1 MLTISYVFVFRERI
15 KKGLKDLEE
24 VKPAGDTYIHEGL
37 KQVGFTHLLAIRIS
51 HVLTLWITAAITC
64 SINGL
69 IVCLSLLHSNLFGF
83 LCGPKIAQILCK
95 SHAED

>member
-1 MLTISYVFVFRERI
+1 MLTVFYLFVFREQI

-37 KQVGFTHLLAIRIS
+37 KQVGFTHLRAIKIS
-51 HVLTLWITAAITC
+51 SVLTLWITAATTC
-64 SINGL
+64 NVNGS
-69 IVCLSLLHSNLFGF
+69 IVCLGLLYSNLSGF
-83 LCGPKIAQILCK
+83 LSGPKIAQILCK